1 MNGSAALQVFAETSE
16 PAPSEGIALEIG
28 AATVFAIGAM
38 SRGLVEF
45 WEAGRLSPE
54 GKLLGGEA
62 VARLF
67 ELQQAAPGGLDFA
80 STVRIEGMKALRAR
94 HAASPDRA
102 VDFPEVPANEIID
115 ELLAIVDQVAVAM
128 AN

>member
-1 MNGSAALQVFAETSE
+1 VGQPIDEFTTVMHRVPMLSIDNTYSANELK
-16 PAPSEGIALEIG
+16 
-28 AATVFAIGAM
+28 
-38 SRGLVEF
+38 EF
-45 WEAGRLSPE
+45 DRSVR
-54 GKLLGGEA
+54 KLLGGEA